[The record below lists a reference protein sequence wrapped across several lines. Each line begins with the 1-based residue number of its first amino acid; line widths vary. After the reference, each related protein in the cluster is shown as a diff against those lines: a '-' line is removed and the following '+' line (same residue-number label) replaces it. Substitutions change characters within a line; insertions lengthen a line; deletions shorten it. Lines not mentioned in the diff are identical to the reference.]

1 MEGWG
6 WERKEEWARQ
16 WEAGTMPSPLICV
29 SGERVFV
36 FLSTQLL
43 HGSSVGPPVSSAS
56 HSHCQAQ
63 ITPRPGP
70 QACHSLLL
78 TFGRGGVKS
87 RER

>member
-6 WERKEEWARQ
+6 QERKEEWARQ

-43 HGSSVGPPVSSAS
+43 HGKPCGATGLI
-56 HSHCQAQ
+56 C
-63 ITPRPGP
+63 ITPTLSGSD
-70 QACHSLLL
+70 H
-78 TFGRGGVKS
+78 T
-87 RER
+87 